1 MCCCRLLAAEA
12 PWSPRHNSSSQDLT
26 RNRDT
31 ADILLLRL
39 GTSLFELA
47 HKRAQE
53 ASSTDHQRQGNM
65 LTGKEIED
73 RLLEWLACDRDT
85 AFLLASV
92 LLQQSLLF
100 HVSLGVFIN
109 TSTVF
114 YSVKN
119 PVLVHYTRCMK
130 LGLGKECSQGKKKK
144 CNSLALVSSVLGEN
158 NVRTQAR
165 AVSQAQTLSI
175 GYSSTFHT
183 WSRSCVSNPLATLS
197 LSVKRL

>member
-1 MCCCRLLAAEA
+1 V
-12 PWSPRHNSSSQDLT
+12 
-26 RNRDT
+26 
-31 ADILLLRL
+31 
-39 GTSLFELA
+39 
-47 HKRAQE
+47 
-53 ASSTDHQRQGNM
+53 RQGHG
-65 LTGKEIED
+65 LPAGVRPPPAGT
-73 RLLEWLACDRDT
+73 LLCVASLPALPQHLKKMKNR
-85 AFLLASV
+85 AVSFISRFVGRVHQHFHSFLLCQGSA
-92 LLQQSLLF
+92 LPPCSLLF
-100 HVSLGVFIN
+100 LSTEVCRFS
-109 TSTVF
+109 TSF
-114 YSVKN
+114 NLKN